1 MAIKSFKRYEKKY
14 LLTGEQYEKLIPR
27 LLEYMKMDDHCVNNS
42 YSIYN
47 IYYDT
52 DDNSVIRHSISKP
65 YYKEKLRLRS
75 YKIPQSPS
83 DKVFLAVSYTHLRA
97 HETIGLRILYALH
110 HSGKIN
116 KIVNKRRAIITLEEA
131 YNFLEFGERPKCTDF
146 ITEQVIN
153 EIEYYLS
160 HTKVNPTVYI
170 GYNRIAFFGKEDKD
184 FRLTIDSKIIT
195 RREDLFLESGCHGT
209 DILKPN
215 GYAVI
220 FTIILCAVMIILDG
234 LNFAMP
240 KSKAMVLKIT
250 VPEDLNFEG
259 VFDEILNTN
268 TTSWNMVKV
277 STRDFGAL
285 YELNYS
291 IHLKNDVNQ
300 KKFIDSLRVRN
311 GNLNIS
317 LTSCGSEDKIFN

>member
-14 LLTGEQYEKLIPR
+14 LLTGEQYEKLIQR

-83 DKVFLAVSYTHLRA
+83 DKVFLELKK
-97 HETIGLRILYALH
+97 
-110 HSGKIN
+110 KIN

-220 FTIILCAVMIILDG
+220 FTIILCAVMIILDS

-240 KSKAMVLKIT
+240 KSKAKVLKIT

>member
-83 DKVFLAVSYTHLRA
+83 DKVFLELKK
-97 HETIGLRILYALH
+97 
-110 HSGKIN
+110 KIN

-220 FTIILCAVMIILDG
+220 FTIILCAVMIILDS

-277 STRDFGAL
+277 GARDFGTL

>member
-27 LLEYMKMDDHCVNNS
+27 SLEYMKMDDHCVNNS

-83 DKVFLAVSYTHLRA
+83 DKVFLELKK
-97 HETIGLRILYALH
+97 
-110 HSGKIN
+110 KIN
-116 KIVNKRRAIITLEEA
+116 KIVNKRRAIIALEEA

-220 FTIILCAVMIILDG
+220 FTIILCAVMIILDS
-234 LNFAMP
+234 LNFAMS

>member
-83 DKVFLAVSYTHLRA
+83 DKVFLELKK
-97 HETIGLRILYALH
+97 
-110 HSGKIN
+110 KIN

-220 FTIILCAVMIILDG
+220 FTIILCAVMIILDS

-291 IHLKNDVNQ
+291 IHLKNYVNQ
-300 KKFIDSLRVRN
+300 KKFIDSLRVIN

>member
-83 DKVFLAVSYTHLRA
+83 DKVFLELKK
-97 HETIGLRILYALH
+97 
-110 HSGKIN
+110 KIN

-160 HTKVNPTVYI
+160 HTKVNPTIYI

-220 FTIILCAVMIILDG
+220 FTIILCAVMIILDS

>member
-83 DKVFLAVSYTHLRA
+83 DKVFLELKK
-97 HETIGLRILYALH
+97 
-110 HSGKIN
+110 KIN
-116 KIVNKRRAIITLEEA
+116 KFVNKRRAIITLEEA

-184 FRLTIDSKIIT
+184 FRLTIDSKIIA

-220 FTIILCAVMIILDG
+220 FTIILCAVMIILDS

-240 KSKAMVLKIT
+240 KSKAKVLKIT

-277 STRDFGAL
+277 RTRDFGAL

-300 KKFIDSLRVRN
+300 KKFIDSLRVIN

>member
-83 DKVFLAVSYTHLRA
+83 DKVFLELKK
-97 HETIGLRILYALH
+97 
-110 HSGKIN
+110 KIN

-160 HTKVNPTVYI
+160 HTKVNPTIYI

-220 FTIILCAVMIILDG
+220 FTIILCAVMIILDS

-277 STRDFGAL
+277 RTRDFGAL

-300 KKFIDSLRVRN
+300 KKFIDSLRIRN

>member
-14 LLTGEQYEKLIPR
+14 LLTSEQYEKLIPR

-83 DKVFLAVSYTHLRA
+83 DKVFLELKK
-97 HETIGLRILYALH
+97 
-110 HSGKIN
+110 KIN

-220 FTIILCAVMIILDG
+220 FTIILCAVMIILDS

-240 KSKAMVLKIT
+240 KSKAKVLKIT

>member
-1 MAIKSFKRYEKKY
+1 MAIKSFKRYKKKY

-83 DKVFLAVSYTHLRA
+83 DKVFLELKK
-97 HETIGLRILYALH
+97 
-110 HSGKIN
+110 KIN

>member
-83 DKVFLAVSYTHLRA
+83 DKVFLELKK
-97 HETIGLRILYALH
+97 
-110 HSGKIN
+110 KIN

-220 FTIILCAVMIILDG
+220 FTIILCAVMIILDS

-240 KSKAMVLKIT
+240 NSKAMVLKIT